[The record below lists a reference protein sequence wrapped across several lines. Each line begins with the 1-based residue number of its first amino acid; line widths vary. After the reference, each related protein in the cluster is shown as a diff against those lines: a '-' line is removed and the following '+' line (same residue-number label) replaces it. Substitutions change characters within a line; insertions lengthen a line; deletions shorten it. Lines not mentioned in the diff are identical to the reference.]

1 MSHGRRLIW
10 WLAGDWYTSWY
21 TSRYTSCLFCLR
33 MAWGVIGDTA
43 RFPRPYNDGFGTVK
57 NEA

>member
-10 WLAGDWYTSWY
+10 WLVGDWYTS
-21 TSRYTSCLFCLR
+21 CLFFLW

-43 RFPRPYNDGFGTVK
+43 RFPRPCNGGFGVVK

>member
-10 WLAGDWYTSWY
+10 WLVGDWYTSWY
-21 TSRYTSCLFCLR
+21 TSCLFFLR

-57 NEA
+57 NES

>member
-10 WLAGDWYTSWY
+10 WLVGAWYTFW
-21 TSRYTSCLFCLR
+21 YTSCLFFLR

>member
-10 WLAGDWYTSWY
+10 WLAGGGYTSWY
-21 TSRYTSCLFCLR
+21 SSCLFRLR
-33 MAWGVIGDTA
+33 MVWGVIGDTA
-43 RFPRPYNDGFGTVK
+43 RFPRPYNGGFGAVK